1 MTVKYQNKISKL
13 PTMLFFKDGQVVE
26 VAMGALSKFE
36 IERILE
42 RIR

>member
-1 MTVKYQNKISKL
+1 
-13 PTMLFFKDGQVVE
+13 MLFFKDGQVVE